1 MKWSDALAMI
11 AAMIAAPI
19 AAWGLLAVLPAVG
32 FVLLPGYF
40 LWEVFG
46 KGRRQREIERKRNE
60 AARQR
65 VEDLIR
71 LHLVAH
77 GMADNLLNR
86 ALVLDHLARPSRPR
100 RK

>member
-1 MKWSDALAMI
+1 MMILAM
-11 AAMIAAPI
+11 AAAPVAI
-19 AAWGLLAVLPAVG
+19 WGLLAVLPAVG

-40 LWEVFG
+40 LWEVLG

-60 AARQR
+60 ASRQR
-65 VEDLIR
+65 LEDLIR

-77 GMADNLLNR
+77 GMADTLLNR
-86 ALVLDHLARPSRPR
+86 ALVLDQLARPAKPK